1 MPEQPTSDAVP
12 SAPDAP
18 DASTA
23 SDASDASTT
32 SDTSH
37 PSSTPASTPDATPAA
52 AAPVPPAPQ
61 SADAP
66 KDSGSGSKR
75 KKILSALGTVVVLLA
90 VKFGLGYMLADKPAA
105 DTLSVGQCVQRGDDD
120 TINAVDCKDSKA
132 QYKVVFIAKDTK
144 ESQADQTCSPY
155 EATTMTY
162 FESGQGDETGNT
174 ICLGPV
180 G

>member
-1 MPEQPTSDAVP
+1 MPEQPTSDTTP
-12 SAPDAP
+12 STP

-23 SDASDASTT
+23 A
-32 SDTSH
+32 
-37 PSSTPASTPDATPAA
+37 PDAAQ
-52 AAPVPPAPQ
+52 PAPQ
-61 SADAP
+61 PVAQPAAQPVLPAPQGPGTEAP
-66 KDSGSGSKR
+66 KAPGSKR
-75 KKILSALGTVVVLLA
+75 KRILSALGTVVVLLA

-105 DTLSVGQCVQRGDDD
+105 DTLSIGQCVQRGDDD
-120 TINAVDCKDSKA
+120 TINAVDCKDGKA

-144 ESQADQTCSPY
+144 EAQADQTCAPY

-162 FESGQGDETGNT
+162 FESGKGDETGNT

>member
-1 MPEQPTSDAVP
+1 MPEQPTSDTT
-12 SAPDAP
+12 PDTTP
-18 DASTA
+18 DASA
-23 SDASDASTT
+23 
-32 SDTSH
+32 
-37 PSSTPASTPDATPAA
+37 TPDATPDAPATQPAA
-52 AAPVPPAPQ
+52 HTLPPAPQ
-61 SADAP
+61 PADASGSASSS
-66 KDSGSGSKR
+66 DSGSASGSKR

-105 DTLSVGQCVQRGDDD
+105 DTLSIGQCVQRGDDD
-120 TINAVDCKDSKA
+120 TINAVDCKNAKA

-144 ESQADQTCSPY
+144 ESQADQTCAPY

-162 FESGQGDETGNT
+162 FESGKGDATGNT